1 MITSESNSQIKD
13 IIKLQKN
20 TKHRKKAS
28 AFIAEGVKLLLEAA
42 THNKIKKI
50 YVSESLYNGN
60 AKEGVDLSSDIKIL
74 LSKNPYEIVSDD
86 IFRKVSDTVTTQGI
100 LGIVSLPEY
109 RIEDIISDKRHMWLL
124 LDDLRDPG
132 NLGTIIRT
140 AEGAGMSGVIMSKG
154 TVDLFNPKTVRAT
167 MGAIF
172 RVPYVYVEDILSAI
186 DKIKKAGYSVYG
198 TAMYG
203 SILYDKADYT
213 KGAGIVIGN
222 EANGISD
229 RVFDNMT
236 DSICIPMEGELESL
250 NAAVS
255 AAIVMYEA
263 ARQHRIR
270 LQICHK

>member
-20 TKHRKKAS
+20 IKHRKKVS

-42 THNKIKKI
+42 AHNKIKKI

-60 AKEGVDLSSDIKIL
+60 HKEGVDLSSDIKLL
-74 LSKNPYEIVSDD
+74 LSKNPYEIVADD
-86 IFRKVSDTVTTQGI
+86 IFKKVSDTVTTQGI

-109 RIEDIISDKRHMWLL
+109 SIDSIISDKRHMWLL

-154 TVDLFNPKTVRAT
+154 TVDLFNPKTVRST

-186 DKIKKAGYSVYG
+186 DMIKKAGYNVYG
-198 TAMYG
+198 TAMKG
-203 SILYDKADYT
+203 SILYDKADYAN
-213 KGAGIVIGN
+213 GAGIVIGN
-222 EANGISD
+222 EANGISG
-229 RVFDNMT
+229 RVFDNIT

-263 ARQHRIR
+263 ARQRR
-270 LQICHK
+270 KVCKKL